1 MLYERKIKYLDYLEK
16 GQRIQG
22 GGYVKM
28 EAREGKLR
36 VELAVTGLRAID
48 SCEQDVLFKGS
59 GVERPVGKVSILN
72 GRGQFKK
79 QFHNLNDIA
88 GSGISYESLQ
98 GVRIVLGAGRGGSCS
113 WRPGKKGGGRR
124 MQFKRR
130 VFLQG
135 ARRAAG
141 TPGAPW
147 LPL

>member
-59 GVERPVGKVSILN
+59 GVERPVGKVSDRKSTRLN
-72 GRGQFKK
+72 SSS
-79 QFHNLNDIA
+79 I
-88 GSGISYESLQ
+88 
-98 GVRIVLGAGRGGSCS
+98 
-113 WRPGKKGGGRR
+113 
-124 MQFKRR
+124 
-130 VFLQG
+130 
-135 ARRAAG
+135 
-141 TPGAPW
+141 T
-147 LPL
+147 